1 LKFFSAKSLF
11 QSRFPLAIVAGLLLA
26 SSFPK
31 IGIAGFAWI
40 APGLMLAAALGR
52 RGAEIFRIGYV
63 AGLVHYL
70 TSLYWLLL
78 IPYRWHGIPL
88 GPAFG
93 WLALSMYM
101 ALFPAA
107 WVWMALKVSGA
118 GCQVPGE
125 EGASKGVQNIQH
137 STSNIQHPIGALEGI
152 AAMTWSRRMCWTFF
166 CAASWVAMEM
176 IVVRQFGG
184 FPWNLLGASQ
194 YRILPLTQIASVTG
208 VYGVAFLVVW
218 TSVSLLCA
226 AAAIVRRPGSRSVWF
241 GEMIFPM
248 LVVAVTFAFGFH
260 RIGHFPAPTRELKVT
275 LVQPSIPQTLIW
287 NSENDMERF
296 HELIRL
302 SELALTN
309 ETDLLIWPEA
319 AIPKMLRYNEE
330 IRLPLLNL
338 ARAHHVWIIVGS
350 DDAEP
355 RAGSHKPDD
364 ADYFNASFLISPEG
378 AVVARYCKRDLVIF
392 GEYVPLVRWLPFL
405 KWFTPIDG
413 GFTSGDKPGVFV
425 MEIAER
431 RSPTRHESTPDE
443 KRAGSEIGAPSE
455 TAFRVKTS
463 PLICYEDTFP
473 QLGRESAG
481 DDTDFLVN
489 LTNDGWFGEG
499 AAQWQQAACATFRAV
514 ENGLPLVRCANTGL
528 TCWVDEAGRIREI
541 FSDKT
546 GSVYGAGF
554 VTMAIP
560 ITENRTPTFYH
571 QHGDWFGW
579 GCVGFSALVTGRQF
593 LARRKH
599 KP

>member
-1 LKFFSAKSLF
+1 
-11 QSRFPLAIVAGLLLA
+11 
-26 SSFPK
+26 
-31 IGIAGFAWI
+31 
-40 APGLMLAAALGR
+40 
-52 RGAEIFRIGYV
+52 
-63 AGLVHYL
+63 
-70 TSLYWLLL
+70 
-78 IPYRWHGIPL
+78 
-88 GPAFG
+88 
-93 WLALSMYM
+93 
-101 ALFPAA
+101 
-107 WVWMALKVSGA
+107 
-118 GCQVPGE
+118 
-125 EGASKGVQNIQH
+125 
-137 STSNIQHPIGALEGI
+137 
-152 AAMTWSRRMCWTFF
+152 
-166 CAASWVAMEM
+166 
-176 IVVRQFGG
+176 
-184 FPWNLLGASQ
+184 
-194 YRILPLTQIASVTG
+194 
-208 VYGVAFLVVW
+208 
-218 TSVSLLCA
+218 
-226 AAAIVRRPGSRSVWF
+226 
-241 GEMIFPM
+241 
-248 LVVAVTFAFGFH
+248 
-260 RIGHFPAPTRELKVT
+260 LKVT

-338 ARAHHVWIIVGS
+338 ARAHHVWTIVGS

-355 RAGSHKPDD
+355 GTNPDNP
-364 ADYFNASFLISPEG
+364 AYFNASFLINQEG
-378 AVVARYCKRDLVIF
+378 EVVARYCKRNLVIF

-405 KWFTPIDG
+405 KWFTPING
-413 GFTSGDKPGVFV
+413 GFTSG
-425 MEIAER
+425 
-431 RSPTRHESTPDE
+431 TRAAQFELTDL
-443 KRAGSEIGAPSE
+443 KI
-455 TAFRVKTS
+455 KTS

-528 TCWVDEAGRIREI
+528 TCWIDEAGRIREL
-541 FSDKT
+541 FSDST

-579 GCVGFSALVTGRQF
+579 GCVVFSALVAGRQC
-593 LARRKH
+593 LAQRRS